1 MDATTMP
8 SIASLL
14 NSLSSDYPHITFTEA
29 TAFAWS
35 PDALTVFYSLSEPH
49 AEALLLHELSHGLL
63 EHHAYN
69 RDVELLVMES
79 AAWQKARE
87 LSAHYGVTISEDTAE
102 DNLDTYREW
111 LHARSTCPACTATGY
126 QDGVS
131 TYSCPACRHRW
142 KVNEAKICALRRRS
156 L

>member
-1 MDATTMP
+1 MP

-14 NSLSSDYPHITFTEA
+14 NSLTTDYPAITFTEA
-29 TAFAWS
+29 TAFSWS
-35 PDALTVFYSLSEPH
+35 PDTQTVFYAPTDPD
-49 AEALLLHELSHGLL
+49 ADALLLHELSHGLL
-63 EHHAYN
+63 KHHAYN
-69 RDVELLVMES
+69 RDIELLAMES

-87 LSAHYGVTISEDTAE
+87 LSVRYEVAISEDTAE

-126 QDGVS
+126 QDGTS
-131 TYSCPACRHRW
+131 TYSCPACQHRW
-142 KVNEAKICALRRRS
+142 KVNEAKICALRRHS